1 MPSFPVMRQ
10 NANTK
15 SRRMR
20 DPGWW
25 RRVGLLGVGV
35 LALIVVATSDTL
47 FAALTSLNAF
57 AAPLMRERPV
67 VGAVVF
73 VLVSALSAVL
83 AFFSSAVLVP
93 VAVQVWG
100 VSTAMALLWIGWIIG
115 GASAYA
121 LAVWAGRPIV
131 ARLVSAES
139 LERYGDR
146 FTVSAPFS
154 LVLLFQLGM
163 PSEVPGYLLG
173 LIRYPVWRYLAAL
186 ALAELPWAVI
196 TVFLGTSLLARRVN
210 VLVLLG
216 VGAGLASALAFW
228 LLHRR
233 LRRGAEDNV

>member
-1 MPSFPVMRQ
+1 MLQ
-10 NANTK
+10 NADTK

-20 DPGWW
+20 DPGRW
-25 RRVGLLGVGV
+25 RRVGLLAAGV
-35 LALIVVATSDTL
+35 LVLIVVATTDTL
-47 FAALTSLNAF
+47 FAALTSLNDF
-57 AAPLMRERPV
+57 AAPFMRERPV
-67 VGAVVF
+67 VGAGLF
-73 VLVSALSAVL
+73 VLVSALSALL

-100 VSTAMALLWIGWIIG
+100 VSTTVALLWIGWIIG

-121 LAVWAGRPIV
+121 LAVRAGRPIV
-131 ARLVSAES
+131 ARLVSAGS

-146 FTVSAPFS
+146 LTANAPFG

-196 TVFLGTSLLARRVN
+196 TVFLGTSLLARRVT
-210 VLVLLG
+210 VLVPLG
-216 VGAGLASALAFW
+216 VVAVLASALAFW

-233 LRRGAEDNV
+233 LRRGGEDDA